1 MGERGVMRGVLRSIA
16 CLSNCSPATA
26 PAQHRS
32 TLEVGTAR
40 AASLQ
45 SLWHQLPAC
54 WELWLPL
61 SRLAP
66 QCELFMYFLK
76 YRQYFFAPS
85 QSAFPSCV
93 CPGCRVFISFNDSQ
107 EIIEKSKYLSELSS
121 RLTVVQMVSI
131 NPQWKCYFSKLYC
144 SLNDCNG
151 VLTDFTR
158 ALGVYKRKN
167 SLVSW
172 ST

>member
-1 MGERGVMRGVLRSIA
+1 MRGALRSIP
-16 CLSNCSPATA
+16 CHSNCSPATA
-26 PAQHRS
+26 PARHRS
-32 TLEVGTAR
+32 ALEVG
-40 AASLQ
+40 AAPLQ
-45 SLWHQLPAC
+45 SPWHHLTAGC
-54 WELWLPL
+54 KLWLSL
-61 SRLAP
+61 SCLAP
-66 QCELFMYFLK
+66 QCKLFMYFLK
-76 YRQYFFAPS
+76 YRQHFFAPP

-93 CPGCRVFISFNDSQ
+93 CPGYRVFIFFNDSQ

-158 ALGVYKRKN
+158 ALGVYQRKN